1 MKFRTGA
8 NAVLCTPTSRY
19 PISTGPKGLEIAV
32 KKLCEEAEQQVRDG
46 AEVRRARSDVIAGH

>member
-8 NAVLCTPTSRY
+8 NAVLCRY